1 MRTLPIPTTTDDI
14 MFEIVDLPRVAEF
27 RAHLAQILI
36 DEWSHLFPDDTVEWC
51 LEVWGQVDASGD
63 AAPHCV
69 VAMDDGALLGSASVV
84 PDDGLTDAPEPGPW
98 LALTWV
104 DPAHRR
110 RGIGAAMV
118 RELMAR
124 CPEGLWLYT
133 ESGENWYAR
142 MGWTTVRRDSING
155 HPVTVMKV
163 PANR

>member
-1 MRTLPIPTTTDDI
+1 MI
-14 MFEIVDLPRVAEF
+14 EVVDLPRVAEF
-27 RAHLAQILI
+27 RAHLAQILT
-36 DEWSHLFPDDTVEWC
+36 DEWSHLFPDDTVQWC
-51 LEVWGQVDASGD
+51 LEVWDQVDASGD
-63 AAPHCV
+63 APPHCV
-69 VAMDDGALLGSASVV
+69 VAMEDGALLGSASVV
-84 PDDGLTDAPEPGPW
+84 IDDGLPDAPETGPW

-133 ESGENWYAR
+133 ESEERWYAG

-155 HPVTVMKV
+155 VPVTVMNL